1 LSPNRF
7 QSFLQGVRDCVPTL
21 LGYLGIG
28 FAAGV
33 VEAAAGFSMLEIVLL
48 AVFLYAGSAQFIAA
62 AMTNAAASAASI
74 TATVFFVN
82 ARHLLLS
89 AALAP
94 HFRAYSA
101 RTNFLLGAQ
110 LTDETFG
117 VAATRLNGGA
127 PIAHKDAW
135 MLGLNMTAQLNWIAA
150 NVVGAALGGW
160 IPQPERYGL
169 DFALPAMFIG
179 LLAMQIMER
188 REWGRDLAVVG
199 AAVVLFVVSFELLS
213 GSVAVMASSVGAA
226 AVGAVIER
234 WK

>member
-1 LSPNRF
+1 MRTKPFN
-7 QSFLQGVRDCVPTL
+7 SFMQGVKDCVPTL
-21 LGYLGIG
+21 LGYLSIG

-48 AVFLYAGSAQFIAA
+48 SVFLYAGSAQFIAA
-62 AMTNAAASAASI
+62 SMVSAAASAASI

-94 HFRAYSA
+94 HFREYSA
-101 RTNFLLGAQ
+101 GKNFLIGAQ

-117 VAATRLNGGA
+117 VAATRLKGSV
-127 PIAHKDAW
+127 PHKDAW

-150 NVVGAALGGW
+150 NAVGAAFGGW
-160 IPQPERYGL
+160 IPHPERYGL
-169 DFALPAMFIG
+169 EFALPAMFIG
-179 LLAMQIMER
+179 LLAMQIMDR
-188 REWGRDLAVVG
+188 KEWGRDVSVMG
-199 AAVVLFVVSFELLS
+199 AAAVLFIVSFELLP
-213 GSVAVMASSVGAA
+213 GSIAVMTSSVGAA
-226 AVGAVIER
+226 ALGAVIER